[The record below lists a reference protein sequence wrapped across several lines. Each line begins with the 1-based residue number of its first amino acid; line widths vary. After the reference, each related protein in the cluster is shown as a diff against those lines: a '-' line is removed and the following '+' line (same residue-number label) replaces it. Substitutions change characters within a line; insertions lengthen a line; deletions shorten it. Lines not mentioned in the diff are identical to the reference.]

1 MLDIDSFK
9 QVNDTY
15 GHDMGDR
22 ALETFAKVLF
32 HSIQPTDIVGRYG
45 GDEFIIVSLGTS
57 LDRAIVMAEEI
68 RREVSLQKLPTT
80 VGDMSLRTSIGVK
93 TFDFT
98 GEKRLSNPATKLL
111 AEVDEVLYIAKR
123 EGKNR
128 ISY

>member
-1 MLDIDSFK
+1 
-9 QVNDTY
+9 
-15 GHDMGDR
+15 
-22 ALETFAKVLF
+22 
-32 HSIQPTDIVGRYG
+32 
-45 GDEFIIVSLGTS
+45 
-57 LDRAIVMAEEI
+57 
-68 RREVSLQKLPTT
+68 
-80 VGDMSLRTSIGVK
+80 MSLRTSIGVK